1 MSKIVAAAIESLA
14 AMTLRTNS
22 TDRVTVTSE
31 GLVGVGTNA
40 PTSLLHVAG
49 TANITSSV
57 TLGGTLNVGGLAT
70 LAGATSS
77 AIISCGTAPTLGQH
91 LTNKTY
97 VDTSIGIGSII
108 VANHDPYSPY
118 TVTKSSTILTITA
131 TANGW
136 TISAP
141 AGQVWHIISTEIHQ
155 GQYGQSVDAHLAT
168 GSNLLYAIVNGTT
181 PTTVNHATQ
190 RTLWN
195 ASRNSTQAQISA
207 YGQRL
212 AACDYHLFAIR
223 VS

>member
-1 MSKIVAAAIESLA
+1 MSTIKSDAIQNTTAGNSLVFSNGAATETMRIL
-14 AMTLRTNS
+14 S
-22 TDRVTVTSE
+22 T
-31 GLVGVGTNA
+31 GNVGIGTDA

-49 TANITSSV
+49 TANITS
-57 TLGGTLNVGGLAT
+57 TLNVGGLAT

-91 LTNKTY
+91 LCNKTY
-97 VDTSIGIGSII
+97 VDSSIGSIVI
-108 VANHDPYSPY
+108 ANHDPYSPY

-141 AGQVWHIISTEIHQ
+141 AGQVWHIISTEVHQ
-155 GQYGQSVDAHLAT
+155 GQYGQSADSHLAT
-168 GSNLLYAIVNGTT
+168 ASNLLYAIVNGTT
-181 PTTVNHATQ
+181 PTTVSHVTQ
-190 RTLWN
+190 RSTWN
-195 ASRNSTQAQISA
+195 NSRNSGQAQISP

-212 AACDYHLFAIR
+212 TACDYHLFAVR